1 MSTIQLEEIPEK
13 EIVPGFFGR
22 FIHSPNMT
30 IAHWRI
36 EAGAVMPAH
45 SHPHEQVV
53 NPIEGTFE
61 LMLDGEKLKL
71 ESGKALI
78 IPSSVEHSGR
88 ALTDCRVIEVFH
100 PVRED
105 YR

>member
-1 MSTIQLEEIPEK
+1 
-13 EIVPGFFGR
+13 
-22 FIHSPNMT
+22 MT
-30 IAHWRI
+30 DDDKKLA
-36 EAGAVMPAH
+36 
-45 SHPHEQVV
+45 
-53 NPIEGTFE
+53 
-61 LMLDGEKLKL
+61 GEKLKL